1 MKKLFT
7 LILLPAFLLL
17 SSCMEQDVPADAP
30 QTVESVDLL
39 QYLGLWYELA
49 SYPQF
54 FNIGCNCTTAEYSL
68 LSSGKVKVVNKCRL
82 FSGQGPISRSDGT
95 AVPVEGSNGTKLT
108 VSFLPNNQGSDNGNY
123 WIIELADDYS
133 YAVVSDP
140 FRNTWFLL
148 SRTPVMDTDLMNDI
162 IDRAV
167 ADGFDRNNIKMTNQD
182 CG

>member
-1 MKKLFT
+1 MKKLF
-7 LILLPAFLLL
+7 ILLCLPVFALFTACVEPDLP
-17 SSCMEQDVPADAP
+17 DDAP
-30 QTVESVDLL
+30 ETVESVDLM
-39 QYLGLWYELA
+39 QYLGLWYEIA

-54 FNIGCNCTTAEYSL
+54 FNQGCNCTTAEYSL
-68 LSSGKVKVVNKCRL
+68 LNNGKVKVVNSCRL
-82 FSGQGPISRSDGT
+82 FSSQGPINRAVGT

-108 VSFLPNNQGSDNGNY
+108 VSFLPNNQGSNNGNY
-123 WIIELADDYS
+123 WIIELEEDYS

-148 SRTPVMDTDLMNDI
+148 SRTPVMDESLKNEI

-167 ADGFDRNNIKMTNQD
+167 ADGFNRNRIKMTNQD